1 MKKLL
6 LIALT
11 LYTGTYATAQDDIII
26 NEEEVIEEVAPVE
39 EAEPDCYQIWKNVF
53 DERGSRGV
61 IDGTNQDIIISI
73 RDNTESVAPICYV
86 GSANVQKGNITSL
99 YIKHMDNSLELYSPD
114 YMDKGNSTWSINK
127 GISSPRLT
135 KDNKIINVIFY
146 TKLKPKPT
154 PYMTAPLPEM

>member
-6 LIALT
+6 LIALS
-11 LYTGTYATAQDDIII
+11 LYTGIYATAQDDIII
-26 NEEEVIEEVAPVE
+26 TEDEVIEEVITVE

-53 DERGSRGV
+53 DERGSRRV
-61 IDGTNQDIIISI
+61 MDDSNQDIIISV
-73 RDNTESVAPICYV
+73 RDNQENVAPTCYV
-86 GSANVQKGNITSL
+86 GSANVQKGNITSV

-127 GISSPRLT
+127 GISNPRLT